1 MIMKNLKAYI
11 VNTSNNRLIMNQQ
24 KLNEHELIKRKKL
37 SQIVGRDNFNN
48 IIIAE
53 LCEIENVS

>member
-1 MIMKNLKAYI
+1 MKNLKAYI

-24 KLNEHELIKRKKL
+24 KLNERELIKRKKL

>member
-1 MIMKNLKAYI
+1 MKNLKAYI

>member
-1 MIMKNLKAYI
+1 MKNVKAYI

-24 KLNEHELIKRKKL
+24 KLNERELIKRKKL

>member
-1 MIMKNLKAYI
+1 MKNLKAYI

-53 LCEIENVS
+53 LCEIENIS

>member
-1 MIMKNLKAYI
+1 MKNLKAYI

-24 KLNEHELIKRKKL
+24 KLNEHKLIKHKKL

-53 LCEIENVS
+53 LCEIENVN

>member
-1 MIMKNLKAYI
+1 MKNLKALL

-37 SQIVGRDNFNN
+37 SQIIGRDNFNN
-48 IIIAE
+48 PIIAE
-53 LCEIENVS
+53 LCEIETIN